1 MKERAPQRKRL
12 TTRQKKLVRAV
23 VMKPHATLKELAQS
37 SNYHDAPAVS
47 KALKAPAVVDE
58 LAKMRGLMDQ
68 REKLSLGALLT
79 KLEEGLEAT
88 QVRSLKVTGTTFS
101 ADVETPDQSVRHRW
115 WESAMELRGLKKK
128 DEPST
133 ANGPI
138 NIAIILAGGG
148 SEAEKTAVADAL
160 LAARLARGLHP
171 IENRDLTPEEAEEY
185 RRTP

>member
-12 TTRQKKLVRAV
+12 TTQQKKLVRAV
-23 VMKPHATLKELAQS
+23 VTNPHATLEELGES
-37 SNYHDAPAVS
+37 SGYSGKSQVHR
-47 KALKAPAVVDE
+47 ALKAPAVVDE
-58 LAKMRGLMDQ
+58 LAKMRGLMDE

-101 ADVETPDQSVRHRW
+101 ADIEVADQSVRHKW

-128 DEPST
+128 DEPSA